1 MELIRTLGLLEHK
14 SKELKGSKKSITY
27 GIRPQSS
34 TAAAA
39 AAAPRVNLQGVEK
52 DLE

>member
-39 AAAPRVNLQGVEK
+39 APRVNLQGVEK

>member
-1 MELIRTLGLLEHK
+1 MELIRTQGLLEHK

-39 AAAPRVNLQGVEK
+39 PRVNLQGVEK